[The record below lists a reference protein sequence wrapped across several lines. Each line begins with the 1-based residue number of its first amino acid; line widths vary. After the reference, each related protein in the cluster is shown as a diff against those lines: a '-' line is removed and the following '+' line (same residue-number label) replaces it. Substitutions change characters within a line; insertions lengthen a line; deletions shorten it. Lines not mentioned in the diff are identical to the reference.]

1 MFFVFT
7 LIGFFWIKESP
18 LFLLSTN
25 RFSQFQEVMQYI
37 AKTNNKGITL
47 FDDNLNVNELDRFER
62 FETVNLSKEPIIH
75 DTTLPTPKSRG
86 RDTTIVYNLPNDEIE
101 ELD

>member
-1 MFFVFT
+1 MYFVFT

-37 AKTNNKGITL
+37 AKTNNKTINKGITL
-47 FDDNLNVNELDRFER
+47 FDDNLNVNDLDRFER
-62 FETVNLSKEPIIH
+62 FETVNL
-75 DTTLPTPKSRG
+75 T
-86 RDTTIVYNLPNDEIE
+86 N
-101 ELD
+101 